1 MGSTTDPRTAS
12 SSPEAFGAELFA
24 LPPEQAPA
32 LEECGFYHSIELPG
46 LGLQHGQWDLRT
58 GIDAYLGTTDFR
70 GLRVLEIGPA
80 NGFVTFELERRG
92 ANVVAVDL
100 PETAVYDPRP
110 SAVPSH
116 GRGGGVGR
124 IANAFWLGHALTAS
138 SARVVH
144 AHVNELPERLGSFD
158 VAVIANVL
166 QHLRDPLG
174 AVMTVAQHAAAIVV
188 TETDWMHGLHEDG
201 PCMVLFE
208 GANPYSW
215 FQLKPS
221 LVTSFLAELGYVE
234 QEVTRHEQLF
244 LEAIDYSSGAPT
256 RVTTGNLVPHFT
268 VTARRAAASSTA
280 R

>member
-1 MGSTTDPRTAS
+1 MGSSTDPRTAS
-12 SSPEAFGAELFA
+12 SSSEAFGVDLFA
-24 LPPEQAPA
+24 LPPEEAPT

-46 LGLQHGQWDLRT
+46 LGLQHGQWDLRP
-58 GIDAYLGTTDFR
+58 GIDEYLGKTDFR

-92 ANVVAVDL
+92 ATVVAVDL

-110 SAVPSH
+110 SAVPAH
-116 GRGGGVGR
+116 GQGDGVRR

-144 AHVNELPERLGSFD
+144 AHVNELPEGLGSFD

-174 AVMTVAQHAAAIVV
+174 AVMSVAQHAAAIVV
-188 TETDWMHGLHEDG
+188 TETDWMHGLHENA

-208 GANPYSW
+208 GAHPYSW
-215 FQLKPS
+215 FQLKPP
-221 LVTSFLAELGYVE
+221 LVTSILAELGYVE

-244 LEAIDYSSGAPT
+244 LESIDYSSGAPN
-256 RVTTGNLVPHFT
+256 RVATGNLVPHFT
-268 VTARRAAASSTA
+268 VTARREAASSTA